1 MINSRKIEDLH
12 PKVALMAEQFVAKCK
27 AANIEVLIY
36 STFRDNEAQA
46 AEYAKG
52 RTKPGAKVTNAPPGS
67 SYHNWRC
74 AFDFVPLL
82 KGVPQW
88 NDSALYLRCGI
99 IAESVGL
106 EWAGRWVS
114 FRETAHC
121 QYTGGLQISDLKAGR
136 KIA

>member
-1 MINSRKIEDLH
+1 MINSRSLDDLL
-12 PKVALMAEQFVAKCK
+12 PVVKLKAENFLSACK
-27 AANIEVLIY
+27 KAGIDVLIY
-36 STFRDNEAQA
+36 STYRDNAAQA

-52 RTKPGAKVTNAPPGS
+52 RTVPGHIVTNAKPGT

-74 AFDFVPLL
+74 AFDFVPLI
-82 KGVPQW
+82 KGQPQW
-88 NDSALYLRCGI
+88 SDTALYLKCGI

-121 QYTGGLQISDLKAGR
+121 QYTGGLSITDLLAGR
-136 KIA
+136 KVV

>member
-1 MINSRKIEDLH
+1 MINSRSLDDLL
-12 PKVALMAEQFVAKCK
+12 PVVKLKAEAFKAACK
-27 AANIEVLIY
+27 AQNIDVLIY
-36 STFRDNEAQA
+36 STYRDNAAQA

-52 RTKPGAKVTNAPPGS
+52 RSVPGHIVTNAKPGT

-74 AFDFVPLL
+74 AFDFVPMVGG
-82 KGVPQW
+82 KEQW

-106 EWAGRWVS
+106 EWAGRWKS

-121 QYTGGLQISDLKAGR
+121 QYTGGLSISDLQAGR
-136 KIA
+136 KIV

>member
-1 MINSRKIEDLH
+1 MINSRLISDLL
-12 PKVALMAEQFVAKCK
+12 PAVALMAEKFKAECK
-27 AANIEVLIY
+27 KQNIDILIY
-36 STFRDNEAQA
+36 STYRDMEAQA

-52 RTKPGAKVTNAPPGS
+52 RTAPGKIVTNAKPGS

-82 KGVPQW
+82 KGQPQW
-88 NDSALYLRCGI
+88 SDSALYLRCGI

-121 QYTGGLQISDLKAGR
+121 QYTNGLSISDLKAGR